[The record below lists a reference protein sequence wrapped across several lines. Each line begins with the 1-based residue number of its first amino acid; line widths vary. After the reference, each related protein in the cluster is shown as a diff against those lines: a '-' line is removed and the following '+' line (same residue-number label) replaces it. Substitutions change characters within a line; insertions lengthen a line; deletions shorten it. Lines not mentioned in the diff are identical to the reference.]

1 MIGEQIVVGLGGNI
15 DNPFTTLSS
24 ALDELGELATGEIL
38 VSSIYRSEPLGLA
51 EAATDFANAVAQFE
65 CDLEPMVLLRHLQ
78 VLEEKYGRK
87 RRAGSAVDETHPSE
101 SSASVP
107 SASEPR
113 LYESRTLDLDIIAF
127 GDRMIVESDLRV
139 PHPRAFERLFVL
151 LPLLEIDPG
160 FRFADRIESLQ
171 QLVDQAPGMAIGKW
185 QG

>member
-87 RRAGSAVDETHPSE
+87 RRAGSAVDESHPSE
-101 SSASVP
+101 SSV
-107 SASEPR
+107 SEPR